1 MIFEKG
7 MNSCLSNVG
16 FDRNPSRKAGFNERP
31 RFPLAFK
38 ETGSAPDIYSKL
50 PYQRVRNLHYQRTS
64 VRSNKPTGS

>member
-38 ETGSAPDIYSKL
+38 ETGSAPDIY
-50 PYQRVRNLHYQRTS
+50 
-64 VRSNKPTGS
+64 